1 MRGAA
6 GEPVVYRADT
16 IAAVA
21 TPPGEGGVALV
32 RLSGPDAE
40 RIGREVLVRKDVS
53 WESHRLYYG
62 RVRDPARGV
71 VVDEVMFA
79 FLRQPKSYTGEDTVE
94 IHCHGGPYVV
104 RQVLG
109 LVLAHGARHAEPGEF
124 TKRAFLNGRLDLTQA
139 EAVLDLIRSRTDKAA
154 GVALGQMEG
163 GLSQEVRTLREQLVD
178 TLVQVEAAI
187 DFPEEEIE
195 LLRQAAL
202 AGKVA
207 GVVDRISVLIDSYE
221 WGRLIREGV
230 RVCIVGRPNVGK
242 SSLMNALLGV
252 ERAIVTATPG
262 TTRDFIEEAVNLDGL
277 PVVLWDTAGIRGGT
291 EGVEQVGID
300 VTLERLDESEGCL
313 LVLDGSAPLTD
324 EDVEVMQR
332 VRDKQGLVV
341 VNKSDLGQ
349 RLAPAD
355 VSETLPR
362 LEQVGVSALTRQGL
376 DELRTALR
384 GCFLDSS
391 KESEIVV
398 TNVRHKAALERARSS
413 LSEVQRAMEQ
423 GMPPDIVAVDLQE
436 ARDDLEEIIGA
447 VTNDDILERI
457 FSQFCIGK

>member
-1 MRGAA
+1 MRAAA

-40 RIGREVLVRKDVS
+40 RIGREVLVRKDTS

-62 RVRDPARGV
+62 RVRDPDRGA

-79 FLRQPKSYTGEDTVE
+79 FLRQPRSYTGEDTVE

-109 LVLAHGARHAEPGEF
+109 LVLARGARHAEPGAF

-163 GLSQEVRTLREQLVD
+163 GLSQEVRALREQLVD

-195 LLRQAAL
+195 LLRQAEL

-207 GVVDRISVLIDSYE
+207 GVVDRIAVLIDSYE

-252 ERAIVTATPG
+252 DRAIVTATPG

-300 VTLERLDESEGCL
+300 VTLERLEESEGCL
-313 LVLDGSAPLTD
+313 LVLDGSAPLTH

-349 RLAPAD
+349 RLPPAD

-362 LEQVGVSALTRQGL
+362 LEQVKVSALTSQGL

-398 TNVRHKAALERARSS
+398 TNVRHKAALERARSC

>member
-1 MRGAA
+1 M
-6 GEPVVYRADT
+6 YRADT

-32 RLSGPDAE
+32 RLSGPDAG
-40 RIGREVLVRKDVS
+40 RIGKEVLVRKGMD

-62 RVRDPARGV
+62 RVRDPDRGA

-79 FLRQPKSYTGEDTVE
+79 FLRQPRSYTGEDTVE

-109 LVLAHGARHAEPGEF
+109 LVLARGARHAEPGEF

-195 LLRQAAL
+195 LLQQAAL

-207 GVVDRISVLIDSYE
+207 GVVDRISALIDSYE

-252 ERAIVTATPG
+252 DRAIVTATPG
-262 TTRDFIEEAVNLDGL
+262 TTRDFIEETVSLDGL

-291 EGVEQVGID
+291 EGVEQIGID
-300 VTLERLDESEGCL
+300 VTLERLEESEGCL
-313 LVLDGSAPLTD
+313 LVLDGSAPLTH
-324 EDVEVMQR
+324 EDTEVMQR
-332 VRDKQGLVV
+332 VEDRQGLVV
-341 VNKSDLGQ
+341 INKSDLGQ
-349 RLAPAD
+349 RLTPAD
-355 VSETLPR
+355 VSETLPH
-362 LEQVGVSALTRQGL
+362 LKQVRVSALTNQGL

-384 GCFLDSS
+384 DCFLDSS

-413 LSEVQRAMEQ
+413 LSEVQRAMER

-436 ARDDLEEIIGA
+436 ARDNLAEIIGA
-447 VTNDDILERI
+447 VTNDDVLERI

>member
-1 MRGAA
+1 M
-6 GEPVVYRADT
+6 YRADT

-40 RIGREVLVRKDVS
+40 RIGREVLVRKDLD

-62 RVRDPARGV
+62 RVRDPDRGA

-79 FLRQPKSYTGEDTVE
+79 FLRQPRSYTGEDTVE

-109 LVLAHGARHAEPGEF
+109 LVLARGARHAEPGEF

-163 GLSQEVRTLREQLVD
+163 GLSQEVRALREQLVD

-195 LLRQAAL
+195 LLQQAAL
-202 AGKVA
+202 AGKVT
-207 GVVDRISVLIDSYE
+207 GVVDRISALIDSYE
-221 WGRLIREGV
+221 WGRLIREGA

-252 ERAIVTATPG
+252 DRAIVTATPG
-262 TTRDFIEEAVNLDGL
+262 TTRDFIEETVSLDGL

-291 EGVEQVGID
+291 EGVEQIGID
-300 VTLERLDESEGCL
+300 VTLERLEESEGCL
-313 LVLDGSAPLTD
+313 LVLDGSAPLTP
-324 EDVEVMQR
+324 EDTQVMQR
-332 VRDKQGLVV
+332 VGNRQGLAV

-349 RLAPAD
+349 RLTPAE
-355 VSETLPR
+355 VSETLPH
-362 LEQVGVSALTRQGL
+362 LKQVRVSALTNQGL
-376 DELRTALR
+376 DELRMALR
-384 GCFLDSS
+384 DCFLDSS

-413 LSEVQRAMEQ
+413 LSEVQRTMEQ

-436 ARDDLEEIIGA
+436 ARDNLAEIIGV
-447 VTNDDILERI
+447 VTNDDVLERI

>member
-1 MRGAA
+1 M
-6 GEPVVYRADT
+6 
-16 IAAVA
+16 
-21 TPPGEGGVALV
+21 ALV

-40 RIGREVLVRKDVS
+40 RIGKEVLVRKDLD

-62 RVRDPARGV
+62 RVRDPDRET

-79 FLRQPKSYTGEDTVE
+79 FLRQPRSYTGEDTVE

-109 LVLAHGARHAEPGEF
+109 LVLARGARHAEPGEF

-195 LLRQAAL
+195 LLQQAAL

-207 GVVDRISVLIDSYE
+207 GVVDRISALIDSYE

-262 TTRDFIEEAVNLDGL
+262 TTRDFIEETVNLDGL

-300 VTLERLDESEGCL
+300 VTLKRLEESEGCL
-313 LVLDGSAPLTD
+313 LVLDGSAPLTH
-324 EDVEVMQR
+324 EDTEVMQR
-332 VRDKQGLVV
+332 VGERQGLVV

-349 RLAPAD
+349 RLTPAD
-355 VSETLPR
+355 VSETLPH
-362 LEQVGVSALTRQGL
+362 LKQVMVSALTNQGL

-384 GCFLDSS
+384 DCFLDSS

-423 GMPPDIVAVDLQE
+423 GMPPDIAAVDLQE
-436 ARDDLEEIIGA
+436 ARDNLEEIIGA
-447 VTNDDILERI
+447 VTNDDVLERI

>member
-1 MRGAA
+1 M
-6 GEPVVYRADT
+6 YRADT

-40 RIGREVLVRKDVS
+40 RIGKEVLVCKDLD

-62 RVRDPARGV
+62 RVRDPDRRA

-79 FLRQPKSYTGEDTVE
+79 FLRQPRSYTGEDTVE

-109 LVLAHGARHAEPGEF
+109 LVLARGARHAEPGEF

-163 GLSQEVRTLREQLVD
+163 GLSQEVRALREQLVD

-195 LLRQAAL
+195 LLQQAAL

-207 GVVDRISVLIDSYE
+207 GVVDRISALIDSYE

-252 ERAIVTATPG
+252 DRAIVTATPG
-262 TTRDFIEEAVNLDGL
+262 TTRDFIEETVSLDGL

-291 EGVEQVGID
+291 EGVEQIGID
-300 VTLERLDESEGCL
+300 VTLKRLEESEGCL
-313 LVLDGSAPLTD
+313 LVLDGSAPLTH
-324 EDVEVMQR
+324 EDTEVMQR
-332 VRDKQGLVV
+332 VGDRQGLVV

-355 VSETLPR
+355 ASETLPH
-362 LEQVGVSALTRQGL
+362 LKQVRVSALTNQGL
-376 DELRTALR
+376 DELRAALR
-384 GCFLDSS
+384 DCFLDSS

-413 LSEVQRAMEQ
+413 LSEVQRAMGQ

-436 ARDDLEEIIGA
+436 ARDNLAEIIGA
-447 VTNDDILERI
+447 VTNDDVLERI

>member
-1 MRGAA
+1 M
-6 GEPVVYRADT
+6 
-16 IAAVA
+16 
-21 TPPGEGGVALV
+21 ALV
-32 RLSGPDAE
+32 RLSGPDAG
-40 RIGREVLVRKDVS
+40 RIGKEVLVRKGMD

-62 RVRDPARGV
+62 RVRDPDRGA

-79 FLRQPKSYTGEDTVE
+79 FLRQPRSYTGEDTVE

-109 LVLAHGARHAEPGEF
+109 LVLARGARHAEPGEF

-195 LLRQAAL
+195 LLQQAAL

-207 GVVDRISVLIDSYE
+207 GVVDRISALIDSYE

-252 ERAIVTATPG
+252 DRAIVTATPG
-262 TTRDFIEEAVNLDGL
+262 TTRDFIEETVSLDGL

-291 EGVEQVGID
+291 EGVEQIGID
-300 VTLERLDESEGCL
+300 VTLERLEESEGCL
-313 LVLDGSAPLTD
+313 LVLDGSAPLTH
-324 EDVEVMQR
+324 EDTEVMQR
-332 VRDKQGLVV
+332 VEDRQGLVV
-341 VNKSDLGQ
+341 INKSDLGQ
-349 RLAPAD
+349 RLTPAD
-355 VSETLPR
+355 VSETLPH
-362 LEQVGVSALTRQGL
+362 LKQVRVSALTNQGL

-384 GCFLDSS
+384 DCFLDSS

-413 LSEVQRAMEQ
+413 LSEVQRAMER

-436 ARDDLEEIIGA
+436 ARDNLAEIIGA
-447 VTNDDILERI
+447 VTNDDVLERI